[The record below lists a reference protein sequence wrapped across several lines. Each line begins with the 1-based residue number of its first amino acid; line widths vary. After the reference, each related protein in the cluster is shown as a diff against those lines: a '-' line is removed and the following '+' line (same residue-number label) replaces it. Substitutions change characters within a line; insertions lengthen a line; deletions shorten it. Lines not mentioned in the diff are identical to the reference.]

1 MEIRLIIIGPP
12 GVGKG
17 TQAKIIKEIYSIPH
31 LSTGQ
36 ILRNEIELESEVGMI
51 AKNFIDDGLF
61 VADEILIKIIENNIS
76 NPTCSNGYILDGY
89 PRNLEQVRN
98 LNELLTKLN
107 QTIDY
112 AVNLIAD
119 ENELVKRLINR
130 SKDSGRRD
138 DTVEIITKRQKI
150 YWEQTAPIVQ
160 YYEKLGILKEV
171 DGIGTIE
178 EVSQNIIK
186 AIR

>member
-1 MEIRLIIIGPP
+1 MGIRLIIMGPP

-107 QTIDY
+107 HTIDY

-119 ENELVKRLINR
+119 ENELVKRLIKR

-150 YWEQTAPIVQ
+150 YWEQTAPIIQ

-178 EVSQNIIK
+178 EISQNIIK
-186 AIR
+186 AIT

>member
-107 QTIDY
+107 HTIDY

-119 ENELVKRLINR
+119 ENELVKRLIKR
-130 SKDSGRRD
+130 SKDSGRSD

-150 YWEQTAPIVQ
+150 YWEQTAPIIQ

-178 EVSQNIIK
+178 EISQNIIK
-186 AIR
+186 AIT